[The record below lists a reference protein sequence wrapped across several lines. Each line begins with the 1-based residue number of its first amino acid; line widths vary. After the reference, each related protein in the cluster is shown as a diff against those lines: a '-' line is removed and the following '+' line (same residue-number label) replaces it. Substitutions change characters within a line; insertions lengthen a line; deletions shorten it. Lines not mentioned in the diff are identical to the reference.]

1 MTVLLLSSCCPW
13 ARAPGQGLI
22 DCNIPVG
29 HLRASPSGHQSQA
42 TRRCLMSS
50 SFCDCCARPS
60 VQAVLGDAGRL
71 GQGGVSVCASS
82 PGRSWQTG
90 ARRSECASNPGR
102 SWQSGARRSECAGV
116 RFMVRLCLSLSSQ
129 LHCRFF
135 LICLMH
141 RSYLARCLF
150 FFFSFSSPI
159 EESFPFWA
167 VDLVSIR
174 EDKFKILLCRHFEPD
189 SWFFFFFCW

>member
-13 ARAPGQGLI
+13 AGATSQGFI

-42 TRRCLMSS
+42 TRRCLVSS

-60 VQAVLGDAGRL
+60 VQAILGDPGSL
-71 GQGGVSVCASS
+71 EQGGVSVCASS
-82 PGRSWQTG
+82 PGRSWQT
-90 ARRSECASNPGR
+90 
-102 SWQSGARRSECAGV
+102 GARRSECAGV

-141 RSYLARCLF
+141 RSYLARCF
-150 FFFSFSSPI
+150 FFLFHLP
-159 EESFPFWA
+159 
-167 VDLVSIR
+167 
-174 EDKFKILLCRHFEPD
+174 
-189 SWFFFFFCW
+189 